1 MDDTARSHHR
11 RDENEYEIGYAKPPK
26 HGQFKK
32 GERRGGRAKG
42 SRNLMAVFKEIV
54 AKKVRVTE
62 GDSVRTMSLGEA
74 VLRANFREA
83 IKGNRLAMNNVFTL
97 ADELGLFKDLTDP
110 KQRGG
115 ILLVP
120 RLPEGF
126 TNEEFA
132 WAASKA
138 RSPTGSEEEKQGAT
152 KEK

>member
-1 MDDTARSHHR
+1 MDNKRTSRGRNAG
-11 RDENEYEIGYAKPPK
+11 NYEVGYAKAPK
-26 HGQFKK
+26 HSQFKK

-74 VLRANFREA
+74 VLRTNFREA

-97 ADELGLFKDLTDP
+97 ADELGMFKDLTDP

-115 ILLVP
+115 IIAVP
-120 RLPEGF
+120 RIPEGM
-126 TNEEFA
+126 TDEEWW
-132 WAASKA
+132 WAASKV
-138 RSPTGSEEEKQGAT
+138 RSPG
-152 KEK
+152 